1 MKGTVVETRPPADPI
16 AEAASRKGVFR
27 KIAIGL
33 SAVGPGLFLIGYNIG
48 TGSITTMGMAGAQY
62 GMTLLWALLL
72 SGIFTY
78 VLMVAF
84 GHLTLV
90 TGQTALNTF
99 KTEIPKVG
107 KYVALYVMVAL
118 ILGELLALVGVM
130 GIVAELIQEGI
141 RLGSA
146 DRSLFIRTGWIIL
159 VVSSL
164 IFLML
169 WFGRYKLFE
178 KVLTTFVL
186 LMVFCFV
193 AVFFMVSPSYSAILA
208 GMLPGI
214 PDTPGASRL
223 VAAMAGTTCSAAVF
237 IVRST
242 VIAEKGWNITHLEH
256 EKRDAFVSAFL
267 MVFLSAVVMAV
278 AAGTLHV
285 MGLTMESTLEMIGL
299 LEPIGGD
306 LAAFLLIVGISGAG
320 LSTVFPLVLIAPWL
334 VADYMGWERN
344 LRAPVFR
351 VLIGVG
357 LLFSF
362 GSVFLEQTP
371 PVLMVVAMAL
381 QAAILPAVAIPALYL
396 LNKRELMGEKYLPS
410 RAWNAAL
417 VAVIVFSLVTTW
429 FAITGL
435 TNTA

>member
-1 MKGTVVETRPPADPI
+1 MKGPVVEARPEVDPI
-16 AEAASRKGVFR
+16 ARAAARRGPLG
-27 KIAIGL
+27 KIVIGL

-99 KTEIPKVG
+99 KTAIPKVG
-107 KYVALYVMVAL
+107 TYLALYVMVAL
-118 ILGELLALVGVM
+118 ILGELVALVGVM
-130 GIVAELIQEGI
+130 GIVSELIQEGI

-146 DRSLFIRTGWIIL
+146 DQTLYIRTGWIIL
-159 VVSSL
+159 VVSTL

-169 WFGRYKLFE
+169 WYGRYKLFE

-186 LMVFCFV
+186 LMVFSFV

-208 GMLPGI
+208 GMVPGI
-214 PDTPGASRL
+214 PNTPGASRL

-242 VIAEKGWNITHLEH
+242 VIAEKGWNITHLGH

-285 MGLTMESTLEMIGL
+285 MGVTMESTLEMIGL
-299 LEPIGGD
+299 LEPIGGE

-351 VLIGVG
+351 ILIGVG

-381 QAAILPAVAIPALYL
+381 QAAILPAVAIPVLYL

-417 VAVIVFSLVTTW
+417 LAVIVFSLVTTW

-435 TNTA
+435 INTA